1 MRKIILGIL
10 VMAMMAGCVSL
21 DCPVEN
27 LVCSIYQLQK
37 TDGSADTMR
46 VDTMWVWTQRID
58 DSDTLLINR
67 LCGSNATKFSIPM
80 SYTLPLDQI
89 CTRVVDTC
97 KATPQHEWMD
107 TIRLSKIDQ
116 QHFEGVDCKPNYFH
130 TLTGVTSTHH
140 LIDTVII
147 NKTDVSYD
155 TSTPHLLLRL
165 KARR

>member
-1 MRKIILGIL
+1 
-10 VMAMMAGCVSL
+10 MAVMAGCVSL
-21 DCPVEN
+21 DCPVN
-27 LVCSIYQLQK
+27 NVVNVVYALQK
-37 TDGSADTMR
+37 PDGTPDTLV
-46 VDTMWVWTQRID
+46 VDTMWVWAVR
-58 DSDTLLINR
+58 SDLTDTILVNR
-67 LCGSNATKFSIPM
+67 LCGTKATKFAIIPSHTQPTDM
-80 SYTLPLDQI
+80 VCLE
-89 CTRVVDTC
+89 VVDTC

-107 TIRLSKIDQ
+107 TIRLTKIDQ